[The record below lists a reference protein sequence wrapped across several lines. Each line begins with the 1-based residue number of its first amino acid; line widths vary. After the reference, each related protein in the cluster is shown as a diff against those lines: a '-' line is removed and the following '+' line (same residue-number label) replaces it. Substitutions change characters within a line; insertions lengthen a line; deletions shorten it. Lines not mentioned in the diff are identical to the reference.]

1 MKRNVLKKAVAA
13 GVFLVCAAM
22 TGYYLIAGYG
32 AYLDAD
38 MASELSLAQHL
49 VQEGTLISP
58 AWRYSTEVRV
68 LSTQLVFAPLM
79 ALFPNQWRL
88 VRTLGDLIL
97 LSMMAASAYFCARS
111 LGAKRR
117 YALVFSGL
125 SISACSLVY
134 SQMILIGAYY
144 VPHAILTNLCAGLA
158 ARAVGTEKR
167 RRGVYAAAFLALCT
181 LMGASSIRY
190 VFCAVLPIAAAGI
203 WMFLFPGEQRENL
216 ARTREDRLRVVVTCL
231 AALMSFIGYTIGQ
244 KLLGSHF
251 LYDAVRY
258 GGSRL
263 AAFTANDLPALAQD
277 ALGGLVRLMGYREHS
292 ILISMHGMVSVGA
305 LMLPVLAAILAVRAL
320 RKDEDVRLGALTL
333 LMSAALTAGT
343 FLLVEGLYINRYWIP
358 LMTLG
363 APVMAAC
370 LSREENLPLRRVSV
384 VFFTGMVLVSSA
396 MQIQE
401 SMASPEIGEAQKQ
414 RAAYLEENGLDFGYA
429 TFWNANVTTELTD
442 GRVEVVAITL
452 GENELGQAV
461 PEFGSWLE
469 AEENLQMNRPDEPI
483 FLLLSADESDRLS
496 DFLAA
501 CQAEKEAE
509 HGGLGVWLVKTQR
522 AFFEAMNAV

>member
-1 MKRNVLKKAVAA
+1 MKRNEMKRAAAAV
-13 GVFLVCAAM
+13 VFFVCAAM
-22 TGYYLIAGYG
+22 TTYYLIAGYG

-49 VQEGTLISP
+49 AQEGTLISP

-68 LSTQLVFAPLM
+68 LSTQLVFTPLM

-97 LSMMAASAYFCARS
+97 LGMMAASAYFCARS

-117 YALVFSGL
+117 YALIFSGL

-144 VPHAILTNLCAGLA
+144 VPHAILTNLCVGLT
-158 ARAVGTEKR
+158 ARAVSAE
-167 RRGVYAAAFLALCT
+167 RGKAAYIAGLLTLCA
-181 LMGASSIRY
+181 LMGVSSIRY
-190 VFCAVLPIAAAGI
+190 LFCAAMPVAAAGI
-203 WMFLFPGEQRENL
+203 LMFLFPGRQREEL
-216 ARTREDRLRVVVTCL
+216 PRTDEDRRRLIVTCV
-231 AALMSFIGYTIGQ
+231 AALVSFAGFAVGQ
-244 KLLGSHF
+244 KLLGEHF
-251 LYDAVRY
+251 LYDAARY

-263 AAFTANDLPALAQD
+263 AAFTADDLPALAQD
-277 ALGGLVRLMGYREHS
+277 ALGGLARLMGYREHS
-292 ILISMHGMVSVGA
+292 ILISVHGLVSVGA
-305 LMLPVLAAILAVRAL
+305 LLLPVLAAILAVRAL
-320 RKDEDVRLGALTL
+320 RKDDGVRFGVLTL
-333 LMSAALTAGT
+333 LVSAALTAGT

-363 APVMAAC
+363 APVMASC
-370 LSREENLPLRRVSV
+370 LSREQNRPLCWVSL
-384 VFFTGMVLVSSA
+384 VFFTGIVLLSSA
-396 MQIQE
+396 MQIKE
-401 SMASPEIGEAQKQ
+401 SMASPEIGQAHEE

-452 GENELGQAV
+452 HKNEGGQAV

-469 AEENLQMNRPDEPI
+469 AEENLKMNRPDEPV
-483 FLLLSADESDRLS
+483 FLLLSADEADALH

-501 CQAEKEAE
+501 CGAEKKAE
-509 HGGLGVWLVKTQR
+509 HGGLGIWRVKTQR
-522 AFFEAMNAV
+522 TFFEAMTGV

>member
-1 MKRNVLKKAVAA
+1 MKRNAMKKTAA
-13 GVFLVCAAM
+13 AAVFLVCAAM
-22 TGYYLIAGYG
+22 TAYYLIAGYG

-49 VQEGTLISP
+49 AQEGTLISP
-58 AWRYSTEVRV
+58 TWRYSTEVRV

-97 LSMMAASAYFCARS
+97 LGMMAASTYFCARS
-111 LGAKRR
+111 LGARRR

-144 VPHAILTNLCAGLA
+144 VPHAILTNLCVGLT
-158 ARAVGTEKR
+158 ARAVSAA
-167 RRGVYAAAFLALCT
+167 RGKAAYIAGLLTLCA

-190 VFCAVLPIAAAGI
+190 LFCAAMPVAAAGI
-203 WMFLFPGEQRENL
+203 WMFLFPGGQREEL
-216 ARTREDRLRVVVTCL
+216 PRTKEDRRRVVVACA
-231 AALMSFIGYTIGQ
+231 AALVSLAGFAVGQ
-244 KLLGSHF
+244 RILGKHF
-251 LYDAVRY
+251 LSAAARY

-263 AAFTANDLPALAQD
+263 TAFTADDLPALAQD
-277 ALGGLVRLMGYREHS
+277 ALGGLARLMGYREHS
-292 ILISMHGMVSVGA
+292 ILISLHGLVSVGA
-305 LMLPVLAAILAVRAL
+305 LLLPVLATILAVRAL
-320 RKDEDVRLGALTL
+320 RKDDDVRFGALTL

-370 LSREENLPLRRVSV
+370 LSREQNLPLRRVSAL
-384 VFFTGMVLVSSA
+384 FFVGMVLLSSA
-396 MQIQE
+396 MQIKE
-401 SMASPEIGEAQKQ
+401 SMASPEIGQAQKE
-414 RAAYLEENGLDFGYA
+414 RTAYLEENGLDFGYA

-442 GRVEVVAITL
+442 GRTEVVAITL
-452 GENELGQAV
+452 HKNEEGQAV

-469 AEENLQMNRPDEPI
+469 AEENLKMNRPDEPV
-483 FLLLSADESDRLS
+483 FLLLSAEEADTLH
-496 DFLAA
+496 DFLAD
-501 CQAEKEAE
+501 CGAEKEAE
-509 HGGLGVWLVKTQR
+509 HGSLGVWRVKTQR
-522 AFFEAMNAV
+522 AFFGAMEPV